1 MQKAFGKK
9 SVIFLFIFPAFLIYT
24 AFVIVSIVWAGYY
37 SFFDWSGV
45 GEKVFVGFKNY
56 IELLTQDDVFRSTVW
71 HTLIYTVI
79 NVAIQVFGGLLFAI
93 LLSRIKKGRVALQT
107 LYYIPVVISSV
118 AICQIFTKLLSVT
131 PTGIVNQVLSFID
144 PSLKL
149 MEWISNPQ
157 ISLYVTAF
165 VEAYKYLGLYMV
177 IFYAALIGVPDE
189 LGEAALIDGASTWQE
204 YLYVRIPYIKPVIIA
219 NCLLVLNG
227 SLRSFEFSYL
237 LTHGGP
243 GNASELMTTYMYKQA
258 FSSMKYGYGSSVA
271 IMIVI
276 ICMVVGMLFRKFTGG
291 GDDEM
296 KKKKTTIP
304 SIIKWV
310 IALILVVMQ
319 VYPFFYVF
327 TSSFKSLDDFR
338 QLPAYALPSKW
349 VLTNF
354 INVFTKSHMLTYFKN
369 SIIVLIGVLIPL
381 LLFALMAGF
390 ALSKIKFKGRKFVLN
405 YFLLG
410 LMLPMQVALIPLF
423 TIFNKM
429 GLINTYP
436 AIILPQIAFSLSYS
450 IQLFYSFSKF
460 FPEEMLEAA
469 IIDGCSPI
477 GCFFKMVVPMSLNSI
492 ITVATMQAVFCWNEY
507 INAYTFT
514 RSTDMK
520 TITLGLNDFVGS
532 MGLTDWGGTFAAIT
546 VTVLPVFIFY
556 FFSSKKML
564 AGMTAGA
571 VKG

>member
-1 MQKAFGKK
+1 
-9 SVIFLFIFPAFLIYT
+9 
-24 AFVIVSIVWAGYY
+24 
-37 SFFDWSGV
+37 
-45 GEKVFVGFKNY
+45 
-56 IELLTQDDVFRSTVW
+56 
-71 HTLIYTVI
+71 
-79 NVAIQVFGGLLFAI
+79 
-93 LLSRIKKGRVALQT
+93 
-107 LYYIPVVISSV
+107 
-118 AICQIFTKLLSVT
+118 
-131 PTGIVNQVLSFID
+131 
-144 PSLKL
+144 
-149 MEWISNPQ
+149 
-157 ISLYVTAF
+157 
-165 VEAYKYLGLYMV
+165 
-177 IFYAALIGVPDE
+177 
-189 LGEAALIDGASTWQE
+189 
-204 YLYVRIPYIKPVIIA
+204 
-219 NCLLVLNG
+219 
-227 SLRSFEFSYL
+227 
-237 LTHGGP
+237 
-243 GNASELMTTYMYKQA
+243 
-258 FSSMKYGYGSSVA
+258 
-271 IMIVI
+271 
-276 ICMVVGMLFRKFTGG
+276 
-291 GDDEM
+291 M
-296 KKKKTTIP
+296 KKKKPTIP

-436 AIILPQIAFSLSYS
+436 AIILPQIAL
-450 IQLFYSFSKF
+450 
-460 FPEEMLEAA
+460 
-469 IIDGCSPI
+469 
-477 GCFFKMVVPMSLNSI
+477 
-492 ITVATMQAVFCWNEY
+492 QAVFCWNEY

>member
-1 MQKAFGKK
+1 
-9 SVIFLFIFPAFLIYT
+9 
-24 AFVIVSIVWAGYY
+24 
-37 SFFDWSGV
+37 
-45 GEKVFVGFKNY
+45 
-56 IELLTQDDVFRSTVW
+56 
-71 HTLIYTVI
+71 
-79 NVAIQVFGGLLFAI
+79 
-93 LLSRIKKGRVALQT
+93 
-107 LYYIPVVISSV
+107 
-118 AICQIFTKLLSVT
+118 
-131 PTGIVNQVLSFID
+131 
-144 PSLKL
+144 
-149 MEWISNPQ
+149 
-157 ISLYVTAF
+157 
-165 VEAYKYLGLYMV
+165 
-177 IFYAALIGVPDE
+177 
-189 LGEAALIDGASTWQE
+189 
-204 YLYVRIPYIKPVIIA
+204 
-219 NCLLVLNG
+219 
-227 SLRSFEFSYL
+227 
-237 LTHGGP
+237 
-243 GNASELMTTYMYKQA
+243 
-258 FSSMKYGYGSSVA
+258 
-271 IMIVI
+271 
-276 ICMVVGMLFRKFTGG
+276 
-291 GDDEM
+291 M
-296 KKKKTTIP
+296 KKKKPTIP

-381 LLFALMAGF
+381 LLF
-390 ALSKIKFKGRKFVLN
+390 
-405 YFLLG
+405 
-410 LMLPMQVALIPLF
+410 ALIPLF

>member
-1 MQKAFGKK
+1 
-9 SVIFLFIFPAFLIYT
+9 
-24 AFVIVSIVWAGYY
+24 
-37 SFFDWSGV
+37 
-45 GEKVFVGFKNY
+45 
-56 IELLTQDDVFRSTVW
+56 
-71 HTLIYTVI
+71 
-79 NVAIQVFGGLLFAI
+79 
-93 LLSRIKKGRVALQT
+93 
-107 LYYIPVVISSV
+107 
-118 AICQIFTKLLSVT
+118 
-131 PTGIVNQVLSFID
+131 
-144 PSLKL
+144 
-149 MEWISNPQ
+149 
-157 ISLYVTAF
+157 
-165 VEAYKYLGLYMV
+165 
-177 IFYAALIGVPDE
+177 
-189 LGEAALIDGASTWQE
+189 
-204 YLYVRIPYIKPVIIA
+204 
-219 NCLLVLNG
+219 
-227 SLRSFEFSYL
+227 
-237 LTHGGP
+237 
-243 GNASELMTTYMYKQA
+243 
-258 FSSMKYGYGSSVA
+258 
-271 IMIVI
+271 
-276 ICMVVGMLFRKFTGG
+276 
-291 GDDEM
+291 M

-390 ALSKIKFKGRKFVLN
+390 ALSK
-405 YFLLG
+405 
-410 LMLPMQVALIPLF
+410 
-423 TIFNKM
+423 
-429 GLINTYP
+429 INTYP